1 MDDFEL
7 AGVGGVSWL
16 ARIGN
21 ESWRGLNLEW
31 IVV

>member
-16 ARIGN
+16 AVASD
-21 ESWRGLNLEW
+21 ESWWGLNLEG